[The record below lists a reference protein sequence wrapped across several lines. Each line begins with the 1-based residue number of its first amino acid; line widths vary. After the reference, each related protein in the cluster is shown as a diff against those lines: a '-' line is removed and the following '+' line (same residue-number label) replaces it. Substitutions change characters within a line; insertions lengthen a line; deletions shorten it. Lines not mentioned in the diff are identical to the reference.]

1 MQNPLEAFI
10 VPILNSGLTIL
21 MIYMKKM
28 TMNKHEICTI
38 KYVHQQSK
46 IVFNKKV
53 EMRLILP

>member
-10 VPILNSGLTIL
+10 EPILYSGLTIL
-21 MIYMKKM
+21 MIFIKKV
-28 TMNKHEICTI
+28 TMNKHEIYTI

-46 IVFNKKV
+46 IVFNRKV